1 MPERPAAELAHL
13 ADMAKRLSTSLVY
26 YQRALIEARQAGATW
41 PQMAEVLGT
50 SEGGVRWR
58 HKAARDGGEVHLRL
72 WPANEPQIPAPRGH
86 E

>member
-13 ADMAKRLSTSLVY
+13 AAMAKGLSTSLVH

-72 WPANEPQIPAPRGH
+72 WPSNEPQIPAPRGH